1 VVIPGLC
8 SPGSAA
14 SGHVRGGGPPA
25 GRGGIPV
32 GGGPAGSYSGAP
44 ADGRGGGPAGGSS
57 TASAP
62 SKGKGTHAILDD
74 DEVSSDEDKPLHK
87 RQRQLFSAGSI
98 VLDEA
103 AAADKEATDKRA
115 VGKRAMEDRVMEEA
129 TVKVAAAE
137 EAAGKTADEVVGATE
152 GSPAPDQA
160 PSATGAK
167 RAMAPSGPT
176 SSAKHPYGGVWNH
189 RFVQLSLPLFFFSS
203 GASFSYYTF
212 CPGPL
217 PPAWSPRRTQL
228 LLP

>member
-44 ADGRGGGPAGGSS
+44 TGGRGGGPAGGSS
-57 TASAP
+57 TAPAP
-62 SKGKGTHAILDD
+62 SKGKGTHVILDD

-87 RQRQLFSAGSI
+87 RLQQLFGAGSI

-115 VGKRAMEDRVMEEA
+115 TEEAMEKRAMEDRVMEEA

-137 EAAGKTADEVVGATE
+137 EAAGKTTDEVVGATE
-152 GSPAPDQA
+152 GSPAPDQV
-160 PSATGAK
+160 P
-167 RAMAPSGPT
+167 
-176 SSAKHPYGGVWNH
+176 
-189 RFVQLSLPLFFFSS
+189 
-203 GASFSYYTF
+203 
-212 CPGPL
+212 
-217 PPAWSPRRTQL
+217 
-228 LLP
+228 